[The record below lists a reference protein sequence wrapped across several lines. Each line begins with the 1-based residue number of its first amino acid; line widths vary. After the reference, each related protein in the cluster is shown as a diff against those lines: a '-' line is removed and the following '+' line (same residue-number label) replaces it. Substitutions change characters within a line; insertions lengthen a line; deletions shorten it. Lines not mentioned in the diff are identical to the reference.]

1 MGTWEIRLRS
11 PTVPGIMQLVER
23 QRMAHLLTNSF
34 SRRLGDFIEEST
46 RRQLASPALADA
58 DPELQKALAIATASG
73 AELLVGALRSAADP
87 ASEKAH
93 FGAPFAQVAAQHG
106 IPLAAVLHCY
116 RLSHAAAVDHLLSCA
131 AEEGIPLGLTVEP
144 MRNLFWHMDS
154 MVATGSRIYVAERRR
169 INSRPERTKYL
180 RIKAVLDGGTEL
192 GLPYPLDAPH
202 VAVVL
207 RAPQPAAML
216 AAVAEA
222 AGRAPLLV
230 TEAPDGK
237 VLAWIACDLCEA
249 DVVAALRNNLSGPVA
264 AGVSGHEP
272 GIEGFRAACRKASL
286 ALKIGSSQGPAVTTF
301 ADVALEA
308 LAVGGE
314 DVAWEFV
321 RSEIGALTDP
331 GRRTSLLRDTL
342 SEYFAARGA
351 AAAAKR
357 LDVSERTVTYRL
369 RHAEEILGRPLSVRR
384 AELETALRLH
394 RLLSGAA
401 RHALASAA

>member
-1 MGTWEIRLRS
+1 
-11 PTVPGIMQLVER
+11 MQLMER
-23 QRMAHLLTNSF
+23 QRMTHLLSNSF
-34 SRRLGDFIEEST
+34 SRRLGEFIDEST
-46 RRQLASPALADA
+46 RRQLASPGLEGA
-58 DPELQKALAIATASG
+58 DPELQKALAAATAHG
-73 AELLVGALRSAADP
+73 AALLVQALRSAAEP
-87 ASEKAH
+87 ANQKVE
-93 FGAPFAQVAAQHG
+93 FGAPFAQVAARHG
-106 IPLAAVLHCY
+106 IPLAAVLQCY
-116 RLSHAAAVDHLLSCA
+116 RISHATAVDHLLDCA
-131 AEEGIPLGLTVEP
+131 EEEGITLGIAVEP

-154 MVATGSRIYVAERRR
+154 MVAIGSRIYVAERRR
-169 INSRPERTKYL
+169 INSRPERAKYL
-180 RIKAVLDGGTEL
+180 RIQAVLDGGTEL
-192 GLPYPLDAPH
+192 GLPYPLEGHH

-207 RAPQPAAML
+207 RSPQPAAVL

-237 VLAWIACDLCEA
+237 VLAWISCKLCEE
-249 DVVAALRNNLSGPVA
+249 DVVAALRANASGPLA

-272 GIEGFRAACRKASL
+272 GIEGFRAAHRKAGL
-286 ALKIGSSQGPAVTTF
+286 ALKIGSSQGQAVTTF

-308 LAVGGE
+308 LAVGGP

-331 GRRTSLLRDTL
+331 GRRTSLLRATL

-351 AAAAKR
+351 LAAAER
-357 LDVSERTVTYRL
+357 LGVSERTVTYRL

-394 RLLSGAA
+394 RLLTGAGQ
-401 RHALASAA
+401 AAA

>member
-1 MGTWEIRLRS
+1 
-11 PTVPGIMQLVER
+11 MQIVER
-23 QRMAHLLTNSF
+23 QRMTHLLTNSF
-34 SRRLGDFIEEST
+34 SRRLDEFIEDST

-58 DPELQKALAIATASG
+58 DPELQKALAVATQRG
-73 AELLVGALRSAADP
+73 GELLVGALRSAGDP
-87 ASEKAH
+87 TAEKAH

-116 RLSHAAAVDHLLSCA
+116 RLSHAAAVDHLLDCA
-131 AEEGIPLGLTVEP
+131 EQEGIPLALTVEP

-180 RIKAVLDGGTEL
+180 RIKTVLDGGTEL
-192 GLPYPLDAPH
+192 GLPYPLDGPH
-202 VAVVL
+202 VAVIL
-207 RAPQPAAML
+207 RTAQPAAML

-249 DVVAALRNNLSGPVA
+249 DVVTALRSQLTGPVA
-264 AGVSGHEP
+264 AGISGHEP
-272 GIEGFRAACRKASL
+272 GIEGFRAALRKASL
-286 ALKIGSSQGPAVTTF
+286 ALKIGSSQGPCVTTF

-314 DVAWEFV
+314 GVAREFV
-321 RSEIGALTDP
+321 NAEIGALADS

-342 SEYFAARGA
+342 SEYFAAHGA
-351 AAAAKR
+351 AAAAQR
-357 LDVSERTVTYRL
+357 LGVSERTVTYRL
-369 RHAEEILGRPLSVRR
+369 RHAEAILGRPLSVRR

-394 RLLSGAA
+394 RLLSAA
-401 RHALASAA
+401 DADQALSSAA

>member
-1 MGTWEIRLRS
+1 MDRPPRLAYGGR
-11 PTVPGIMQLVER
+11 TMQLVER
-23 QRMAHLLTNSF
+23 HRMTHLLTNSF
-34 SRRLGDFIEEST
+34 ARRLGEFVDEST

-58 DPELQKALAIATASG
+58 DPELQMSLAAATARG
-73 AELLVGALRSAADP
+73 AELLVGALRATRDP
-87 ASEKAH
+87 ASEKAE

-106 IPLAAVLHCY
+106 VPLAGVLHCY
-116 RLSHAAAVDHLLSCA
+116 RLSHAVAVDHLLDCA
-131 AEEGIPLGLTVEP
+131 AAEGIPLAIAVEP

-154 MVATGSRIYVAERRR
+154 MIATGSRIYVAERRR

-192 GLPYPLDAPH
+192 GLPYPLDGPH

-207 RAPQPAAML
+207 RAPQPVGVL
-216 AAVAEA
+216 AAIAEA
-222 AGRAPLLV
+222 AGQAPLLV
-230 TEAPDGK
+230 TEAHDGK
-237 VLAWIACDLCEA
+237 VLAWIACDLCEE
-249 DVVAALRNNLSGPVA
+249 DVVTALRNSGAGPIA

-272 GIEGFRAACRKASL
+272 GIEGFRAALRKASL
-286 ALKIGSSQGPAVTTF
+286 ALKIGSSHGPAVTTF
-301 ADVALEA
+301 AEVALEA

-314 DVAWEFV
+314 EVAWEFV
-321 RSEIGALTDP
+321 RNEIGALTEP

-351 AAAAKR
+351 APAAQR
-357 LDVSERTVTYRL
+357 LGVSERTVTYRL

-394 RLLSGAA
+394 RLLSAANA
-401 RHALASAA
+401 RHALASVA

>member
-1 MGTWEIRLRS
+1 
-11 PTVPGIMQLVER
+11 MQLVER
-23 QRMAHLLTNSF
+23 QRMTHLLTNSF
-34 SRRLGDFIEEST
+34 SRRLGEFVDESV
-46 RRQLASPALADA
+46 RRQLASPGLADA
-58 DPELQKALAIATASG
+58 DPDLQKAVAVATARG
-73 AELLVGALRSAADP
+73 AELLVGALRSAGDP
-87 ASEKAH
+87 TSEKAH

-106 IPLAAVLHCY
+106 VPLAAVLQCY
-116 RLSHAAAVDHLLSCA
+116 RISHAVALDHLLASA
-131 AEEGIPLGLTVEP
+131 AEEDIPVALTLEP
-144 MRNLFWHMDS
+144 IRNLFWHMDS

-180 RIKAVLDGGTEL
+180 RIKAVLDGGTDL
-192 GLPYPLDAPH
+192 GLPYPLDGPH

-230 TEAPDGK
+230 TETPDGK

-249 DVVAALRNNLSGPVA
+249 DVVAALRDNVSGPVA

-272 GIEGFRAACRKASL
+272 GVGGFRAALHKASI
-286 ALKIGSSQGPAVTTF
+286 ALKIGSSQGPCVTTF

-314 DVAWEFV
+314 DVAWEFI
-321 RSEIGALTDP
+321 RAEIGALTEP
-331 GRRTSLLRDTL
+331 GRRMSLVRETL

-351 AAAAKR
+351 AAAAAR
-357 LDVSERTVTYRL
+357 LGVSERTVTYRL

-394 RLLSGAA
+394 RLLSPAQASG
-401 RHALASAA
+401 ALAVAA